1 MISADRVAQTVERM
15 SAMGPAEMEA
25 IANRMQ
31 SEQPYIM
38 VYMLAVTQGQEFSD
52 EETETF
58 FFAGAVIWQLMR
70 ENPNGKR
77 EITERILDEADEANK
92 ALMEKVAGDSAGD
105 FYSVAE
111 TLALDSPEPEV
122 FRYMV
127 ETIMEDEEGNPDEPP
142 FSEEHLGAAFM
153 HLKTVLDAFVAGQKK
168 L

>member
-15 SAMGPAEMEA
+15 SAMGPAEMGA

-31 SEQPYIM
+31 SEQPFVM
-38 VYMLAVTQGQEFSD
+38 VYLLAITEREGFTD
-52 EETETF
+52 EESEF
-58 FFAGAVIWQLMR
+58 FFFVGTVIWQLMR

-77 EITERILDEADEANK
+77 EITERILDEADEANE

-127 ETIMEDEEGNPDEPP
+127 ETIMEDDEGNPENPP
-142 FSEEHLGAAFM
+142 FSQDHLGAAFL
-153 HLKTVLDAFVAGQKK
+153 HLKIVLDAFVANQKK
-168 L
+168 G